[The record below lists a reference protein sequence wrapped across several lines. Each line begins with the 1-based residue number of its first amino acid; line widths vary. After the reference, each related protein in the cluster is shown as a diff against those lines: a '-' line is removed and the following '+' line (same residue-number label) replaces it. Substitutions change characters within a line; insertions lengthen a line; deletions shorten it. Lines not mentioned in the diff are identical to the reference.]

1 MMENAN
7 CRENANVPKDSMVI
21 FAKTWAKDQEE
32 IKCFYLR
39 KVALLDHA
47 KMEAPVIIS
56 RENVFVRQD
65 TEAEDV
71 TRIQDVSI
79 YRNNTIW
86 LLV

>member
-7 CRENANVPKDSMVI
+7 YRENANVPKDSMVI
-21 FAKTWAKDQEE
+21 FAKILAKDQEE
-32 IKCFYLR
+32 IKCCSSR
-39 KVALLDHA
+39 KVALQDHA
-47 KMEAPVIIS
+47 KMEARVIIS

-79 YRNNTIW
+79 YRNYTI
-86 LLV
+86 